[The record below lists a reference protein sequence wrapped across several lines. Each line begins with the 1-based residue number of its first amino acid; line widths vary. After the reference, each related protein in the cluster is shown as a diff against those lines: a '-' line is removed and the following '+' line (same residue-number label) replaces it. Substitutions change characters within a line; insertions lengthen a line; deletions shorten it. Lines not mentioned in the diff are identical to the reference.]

1 MSLFSWF
8 KKDYRR
14 DSLRSRE
21 VRLAEDET
29 NIQTQ
34 AIKSDLSNLQ
44 GIKMKKEAENALSIA
59 EDTASMVKSFATK
72 KAELAEKFNA
82 EWREVEHNWHQG
94 KEEKNTEL
102 AKLNAKI
109 EAQLEFVERIDEAEN
124 ETKSAIREAN
134 IKVLEVKD
142 AALAAEKAHSV
153 ALGSI
158 ITSLVGRI
166 PVMDMK
172 ALNIDVDCKVPQVQP
187 VYPSGR
193 Q

>member
-21 VRLAEDET
+21 VKLAEDET

-72 KAELAEKFNA
+72 KAELAENFNA
-82 EWREVEHNWHQG
+82 EWREVEHKWHQG

-102 AKLNAKI
+102 VKLDAKI
-109 EAQLEFVERIDEAEN
+109 DAKNEYVDAIAEAKTESATAIEN
-124 ETKSAIREAN
+124 AR